1 VREAARA
8 PITRVAS
15 SRAKIHK
22 RWRFTDGRRILR
34 HAHVDHQ
41 PGSPVETL
49 IAGPHSVDVEA
60 LYTIL
65 WGLTSIATV
74 LVKTATSFYL
84 LRFLLGAFEAGLLP
98 GAALGTHD
106 HRRG

>member
-1 VREAARA
+1 
-8 PITRVAS
+8 
-15 SRAKIHK
+15 
-22 RWRFTDGRRILR
+22 
-34 HAHVDHQ
+34 
-41 PGSPVETL
+41 
-49 IAGPHSVDVEA
+49 VEA

-106 HRRG
+106 HRRVRRSEQSGHWLAVRRA